1 MAPTA
6 PDTLWCHPYFS
17 SDPFIIEETPDLYVA
32 GGQPRF
38 ATRLVV
44 EDGEGNGTKK
54 QCRIL
59 LVPAFEKTGLLV
71 LVNLRTLDVKTVEF
85 GVQGMTGG
93 ASEEV

>member
-17 SDPFIIEETPDLYVA
+17 SDPFLMQDTPDLYII

-38 ATRLVV
+38 NTRLVD
-44 EDGEGNGTKK
+44 EDGDGGRKR
-54 QCRIL
+54 CRIL
-59 LVPAFEKTGLLV
+59 LVPAFAKTGLLV

-93 ASEEV
+93 PANDNEV